1 MGTPRSTRYAS
12 SARCD
17 QDATKTR
24 RNRPESPGRRRNANP
39 TTNRRSGSAPRK
51 ARHGPEHR
59 GMRPTGFE
67 PATFGLKDRR
77 SLGPRK
83 DPLTAELRALS
94 WKVTRAAG
102 FERRRW
108 G

>member
-1 MGTPRSTRYAS
+1 MRGTA
-12 SARCD
+12 
-17 QDATKTR
+17 
-24 RNRPESPGRRRNANP
+24 
-39 TTNRRSGSAPRK
+39 
-51 ARHGPEHR
+51 PEHQ
-59 GMRPTGFE
+59 GMRPTGVE

-83 DPLTAELRALS
+83 DPLTTELRALV

-102 FERRRW
+102 FERRGW

>member
-1 MGTPRSTRYAS
+1 
-12 SARCD
+12 
-17 QDATKTR
+17 
-24 RNRPESPGRRRNANP
+24 
-39 TTNRRSGSAPRK
+39 
-51 ARHGPEHR
+51 
-59 GMRPTGFE
+59 MRPTGFE

-83 DPLTAELRALS
+83 DPLTAELRALF

-102 FERRRW
+102 FEHRRW

>member
-1 MGTPRSTRYAS
+1 MRETLLPTAG
-12 SARCD
+12 CD
-17 QDATKTR
+17 LDVTQAAQ
-24 RNRPESPGRRRNANP
+24 NRAESFGRRRNTGPAP
-39 TTNRRSGSAPRK
+39 DRGSGSAPGNT
-51 ARHGPEHR
+51 RHNAEHR

-102 FERRRW
+102 FEHRRW